1 MDHDLVRKCWVRN
14 AWGGTMKTWN
24 WRTAPLFAAAVS
36 VLAAGCTAGSG
47 NAASSGP
54 EKPDVT
60 VAALPAAD
68 LAGLYIAQDDGF
80 FAQQGLHVKIVK
92 IASSAAVI
100 ADQLKG
106 QVDITAGSYV
116 AYIAA
121 QAAGAKFRILAEA
134 SALRPHTRVL
144 AITANSPIRTL
155 TDLVGKKIG
164 LNGTNS
170 IGTLLISALLAQH
183 GISPGKVRFVT
194 DAKGFPAM
202 PAQLQDGAWAAAF
215 LAEPYVTVAGE
226 SYGVRELADLDQGA
240 TLNFPI
246 DGYMA
251 TQAWAQKYPNTA
263 AAFVRA
269 IEEGQALADSDR
281 AAVESAM
288 GESDS
293 LPHRVTALMVLPDF
307 PVGPV
312 DARRIQRTAEA
323 MLEFGLLGQQYAAK
337 VQQGT
342 LVESMIGAGS

>member
-1 MDHDLVRKCWVRN
+1 
-14 AWGGTMKTWN
+14 MKTWN
-24 WRTAPLFAAAVS
+24 WRAVPLMAAVIS
-36 VLAAGCTAGSG
+36 ILAAGCTAGSD
-47 NAASSGP
+47 NVALSSSSRP
-54 EKPDVT
+54 EEPDVM

-106 QVDITAGSYV
+106 EVDITAGSYV

-121 QAAGAKFRILAEA
+121 QAAGARFRILAEA
-134 SALRPHTRVL
+134 SALRPNTRVL
-144 AITANSPIRTL
+144 VIPAHSPIRSIS
-155 TDLVGKKIG
+155 DLVGKKIG

-183 GISPGKVRFVT
+183 GISPGKVTFVT
-194 DAKGFPAM
+194 DAKGFPTI
-202 PAQLQDGAWAAAF
+202 PAELDGGTWAAAF
-215 LAEPYVTVAGE
+215 LAEPYATVAGE
-226 SYGVRELADLDQGA
+226 KYGERELADLDQGA

-251 TQAWAQKYPNTA
+251 TQAWVKKYPKTA

-269 IEEGQALADSDR
+269 IEEGQALGDSDR
-281 AAVESAM
+281 AAAEAAM
-288 GESDS
+288 GQSDG
-293 LPHRVTALMVLPDF
+293 LAHQVTAVMALPAF

-312 DARRIQRTAEA
+312 DYTRIQRTAEA
-323 MLEFGLLGQQYAAK
+323 MLQFGLLGRQYGTQ

-342 LVESMIGAGS
+342 LVRSMIAPVS

>member
-1 MDHDLVRKCWVRN
+1 
-14 AWGGTMKTWN
+14 MKTWN
-24 WRTAPLFAAAVS
+24 WCAAPLIAAAII
-36 VLAAGCTAGSG
+36 VLAAGCASG
-47 NAASSGP
+47 HAAASARP
-54 EKPDVT
+54 EKPDIT

-68 LAGLYIAQDDGF
+68 LAGLYLAQDDGF
-80 FAQQGLHVKIVK
+80 LAQQGLHVKIVK

-100 ADQLKG
+100 ADQLRG
-106 QVDITAGSYV
+106 EVDITAGSYV
-116 AYIAA
+116 AYITA

-144 AITANSPIRTL
+144 VIPTDSPIRNVNE
-155 TDLVGKKIG
+155 LVGKKIG

-170 IGTLLISALLAQH
+170 IGTLLISELLAQH
-183 GISPGKVRFVT
+183 GISPGKVTFVT

-202 PAQLQDGAWAAAF
+202 PAQLQDGTWAAAF

-226 SYGVRELADLDQGA
+226 SYGDRELADLDQGA

-251 TQAWAQKYPNTA
+251 TQAWAEKYPNTA

-269 IEEGQALADSDR
+269 IEEGQALADSNR
-281 AAVESAM
+281 AAVEAAM
-288 GESDS
+288 SESDN
-293 LPHRVTALMVLPDF
+293 LPHQVTALMALPDY

-323 MLEFGLLGQQYAAK
+323 MLQFGLLGQQYAAE

-342 LVESMIGAGS
+342 LVQSMIGPAS

>member
-1 MDHDLVRKCWVRN
+1 MS
-14 AWGGTMKTWN
+14 TWN
-24 WRTAPLFAAAVS
+24 WRAAPLIATAIA
-36 VLAAGCTAGSG
+36 VLAAGCGAGSDG
-47 NAASSGP
+47 VVLSSLSRP
-54 EKPDVT
+54 ENIT

-68 LAGLYIAQDDGF
+68 LAGLYVAQDDGF
-80 FAQQGLHVKIVK
+80 FAEQGLHVTIEK
-92 IASSAAVI
+92 IASSAAII

-121 QAAGAKFRILAEA
+121 QAAGSRFRILAEA
-134 SALRPHTRVL
+134 SALQPDTRVL
-144 AITANSPIRTL
+144 VVPAGSPIKSL

-170 IGTLLISALLAQH
+170 IGTLLISMLLAEH
-183 GISPGKVRFVT
+183 GISPGQVTFVT
-194 DAKGFPAM
+194 DPDGFPAM
-202 PAQLQDGAWAAAF
+202 PAELHDGAWSAAF
-215 LAEPYVTVAGE
+215 LAEPYVTLAGQD
-226 SYGVRELADLDQGA
+226 YGDEVLADLDQGEA
-240 TLNFPI
+240 MNFPI

-269 IEEGQALADSDR
+269 IEEGQALADTDR
-281 AAVESAM
+281 AAVDKAL

-293 LPHRVTALMVLPDF
+293 LPRVVTAVMALPDF

-312 DARRIQRTAEA
+312 DVSRIQRTAEA
-323 MLEFGLLGQQYAAK
+323 MLQYGLLGQQYAAE

-342 LVESMIGAGS
+342 LVKSMIDPGS